1 MMKNTELNTILINSY
16 FDLFQRLSSE
26 AKQALISKLTKSMRN
41 EEKNQTA
48 PFLSTFGAFEDDKTA
63 QEIISEIEDSRT
75 FNKNRAEL

>member
-41 EEKNQTA
+41 EEKEQTT
-48 PFLSTFGAFEDDKTA
+48 PFFSTFGAFEDDKTA
-63 QEIISEIEDSRT
+63 QELISEIEDSRT
-75 FNKNRAEL
+75 FNKNTAEL